1 MLRGNYF
8 PSNSCDLTLN
18 TTLLKRLLPYD
29 VKGNTP
35 SEIPALPHDAF
46 SSWGAPAR
54 RGSEDCEVGAWSL
67 PLEADPEGCAQ
78 NRATASREPVVS
90 STAAGV
96 KQTVELGN
104 P

>member
-1 MLRGNYF
+1 M
-8 PSNSCDLTLN
+8 
-18 TTLLKRLLPYD
+18 
-29 VKGNTP
+29 
-35 SEIPALPHDAF
+35 
-46 SSWGAPAR
+46 
-54 RGSEDCEVGAWSL
+54 GAWSL